1 MALLNYSSPPAKGL
15 TVTVTLDKNLLV
27 SIAAIESDAWWT
39 DDDGDIVQAIVTLK
53 TSPGN
58 GKIVLNF
65 DFAQNPCTAQLTLPL
80 YCRDVLQISKIVL
93 VDTMGDK
100 ISINRS
106 QIITDIP
113 NLQESEIDTAGPG
126 NTYNL
131 DEGDFLDVFS
141 GTTIDE
147 GSFNDT
153 FSGVSIDSGTF

>member
-15 TVTVTLDKNLLV
+15 TVTVTLDKNILV
-27 SIAAIESDAWWT
+27 SIAAIKSDAWWT
-39 DDDGDIVQAIVTLK
+39 NDDENIVQVIVTLK

-65 DFAQNPCTAQLTLPL
+65 DFAQNPCIAQLTLPL

-100 ISINRS
+100 ISINRG
-106 QIITDIP
+106 QIIADIP
-113 NLQESEIDTAGPG
+113 NLEESEIDIAGPG
-126 NTYNL
+126 NAYSL
-131 DEGDFLDVFS
+131 DEGGFLDIFS
-141 GTTIDE
+141 GTAIDE
-147 GSFNDT
+147 GSFNTT